1 MSFDSLRTQAQPWDS
16 ATLEAYFN
24 GDKRLSALGVSL
36 PPEMRVLEMV
46 SGWPRLVVEALVE
59 RLTLEGFYL
68 AADES
73 FADMAWSWWQANN
86 MDVNSILL
94 HTESLVQG
102 TSYMMVGPGEFG
114 IPRMTVHARS
124 EIRVQYNSIGRV
136 GEALRKYR
144 AEDGTDWI
152 AHYTPGQIAYYGQSQ
167 GQNWVKAATVDS
179 GLSRV
184 PVVPFVN
191 RARIAQRQGDS
202 EMRDVMGL
210 SDACSRS
217 LTNLQVAQELVSMPG
232 RYLLG
237 ADADSFVDGSG
248 NPKTQFEVYIGR
260 ILLGPAGATAGQFP
274 GANLDQIINTI
285 KLYAQ
290 KVAAIT
296 GLPNSYLG
304 ISSDNPASAEALNAA
319 ANRHVKKAEQKQV
332 IFGEGHEEVMRIGHE
347 LVTGSVSADMVH
359 LEARWRNA
367 ATPTL
372 MANAQAAVG
381 LVQADIIPAV
391 VARDMVGLTPEQKR
405 VAAENDNLMSS
416 SLAASI
422 GL

>member
-179 GLSRV
+179 GLSHNVRV
-184 PVVPFVN
+184 IL
-191 RARIAQRQGDS
+191 RCAMLWGCR
-202 EMRDVMGL
+202 M
-210 SDACSRS
+210 
-217 LTNLQVAQELVSMPG
+217 LV
-232 RYLLG
+232 
-237 ADADSFVDGSG
+237 
-248 NPKTQFEVYIGR
+248 
-260 ILLGPAGATAGQFP
+260 
-274 GANLDQIINTI
+274 
-285 KLYAQ
+285 
-290 KVAAIT
+290 
-296 GLPNSYLG
+296 
-304 ISSDNPASAEALNAA
+304 
-319 ANRHVKKAEQKQV
+319 
-332 IFGEGHEEVMRIGHE
+332 
-347 LVTGSVSADMVH
+347 
-359 LEARWRNA
+359 
-367 ATPTL
+367 
-372 MANAQAAVG
+372 
-381 LVQADIIPAV
+381 
-391 VARDMVGLTPEQKR
+391 R
-405 VAAENDNLMSS
+405 VR
-416 SLAASI
+416 
-422 GL
+422 